1 MSLKLNFGL
10 TQKITMSHKMQQALS
25 VLSLSH
31 EELQQ
36 AIQNELLENPLLE
49 AVDPFHSEKTNEG
62 ILNFR
67 MYDYLESDF
76 RKSQSF
82 CEDFTNDF
90 ANNQTLSFKDSILK
104 QVEEAFF
111 SKKVKTILPFLIS
124 CLDER
129 GYLNLDIKDLSKKE
143 NIPLNLLE
151 KSLKALQSLEPL
163 GVGSR
168 NLQECLLI
176 QLRHKNKETKTIRL
190 IVQNHLENIKEKKY
204 KAIAYDLDI
213 SLEKTLQF
221 CKLILSLNP
230 HPAQNFSTQPTVF
243 VRADF
248 YIYKHHKDYHVVFN
262 TENIPVLKFSKQ
274 YAQSI
279 RKMGNLKAKEKKY
292 LTEKSYSALWFI
304 RAIQQRQ
311 KKIKQIAYYL
321 VEHQKEFFEKGFSYL
336 QPLKMKNLAKTLG
349 VHASTISR
357 AIHNKYVYTPQ
368 GILSLKSFFQKGL
381 VTKEGDFISI

>member
-1 MSLKLNFGL
+1 
-10 TQKITMSHKMQQALS
+10 
-25 VLSLSH
+25 
-31 EELQQ
+31 
-36 AIQNELLENPLLE
+36 
-49 AVDPFHSEKTNEG
+49 
-62 ILNFR
+62 
-67 MYDYLESDF
+67 
-76 RKSQSF
+76 
-82 CEDFTNDF
+82 
-90 ANNQTLSFKDSILK
+90 
-104 QVEEAFF
+104 
-111 SKKVKTILPFLIS
+111 
-124 CLDER
+124 
-129 GYLNLDIKDLSKKE
+129 
-143 NIPLNLLE
+143 
-151 KSLKALQSLEPL
+151 
-163 GVGSR
+163 
-168 NLQECLLI
+168 
-176 QLRHKNKETKTIRL
+176 
-190 IVQNHLENIKEKKY
+190 
-204 KAIAYDLDI
+204 
-213 SLEKTLQF
+213 
-221 CKLILSLNP
+221 
-230 HPAQNFSTQPTVF
+230 VF

-304 RAIQQRQ
+304 RAVQQRQ

-381 VTKEGDFISI
+381 VTKEGDFISISVVKEAVRNLIKNENPKQPLSDQQIRDKIEQIFQVDLLKRSISQYRSSMGLPPFKKRQPHSLYFENTGA